1 MSRCKNTFSD
11 LWRGSMKKK
20 NFKITLSTKDMERL
34 LNDKMKKS
42 VNYNGRIYRCKIFH
56 KCKKKQKERKKQRN
70 SGRKSRSKKRKQNK
84 NKSNVDKISFRGP
97 VWGSKIFSW

>member
-1 MSRCKNTFSD
+1 
-11 LWRGSMKKK
+11 MKKK

-56 KCKKKQKERKKQRN
+56 KCKNKKDRKKQRN